1 MASYL
6 VGHGQGV
13 IQGDGPLLHALRL
26 PELTLAHLL
35 TWRLY
40 SVPFV
45 LPLQCPHDRPQPGVC
60 LERYPAS
67 VDEPL
72 LLACII
78 ILLHY
83 SF

>member
-1 MASYL
+1 MAPYP

-13 IQGDGPLLHALRL
+13 IQGDGLLLRASRL
-26 PELTLAHLL
+26 PELTLVYLL
-35 TWRLY
+35 PLRLY

-45 LPLQCPHDRPQPGVC
+45 LPLQGPHDRPQPGVC

-67 VDEPL
+67 VDGPL

-78 ILLHY
+78 ILLHH

>member
-45 LPLQCPHDRPQPGVC
+45 LPLQGPHDRPQPGVC
-60 LERYPAS
+60 RECYPAS
-67 VDEPL
+67 VDAPL

-78 ILLHY
+78 ILLHH